1 MIGIS
6 DILKRKRGK
15 TIYKKKREEEERKKE
30 NQWGEAGR
38 TLVLKRRM

>member
-15 TIYKKKREEEERKKE
+15 IIYKKKREEEERKKE
-30 NQWGEAGR
+30 N
-38 TLVLKRRM
+38 